1 MTDPTPEHEAILDRL
16 LAHDPPELRADPEFR
31 EHMRGTYAYQA
42 AVLDAELR
50 KLGRA
55 GAREADKLAQR
66 FRTTQERALRRA
78 MPGLLPPVRRRRW
91 WRRRRG

>member
-1 MTDPTPEHEAILDRL
+1 VTDPSPEHEAILDRL
-16 LAHDPPELRADPEFR
+16 LADDPPELQADPAYR
-31 EHMRGTYAYQA
+31 EQMRGTYAYQS

-55 GAREADKLAQR
+55 GARKADELAHR

-78 MPGLLPPVRRRRW
+78 MPGLLPPPRRRRW
-91 WRRRRG
+91 RWWRNR